1 MAIAEESPPPAGEP
15 IFSDADDVATLW
27 VKAYQGEVF
36 GQALFEGIAD
46 LVDDDERARKLRV
59 LGTLER
65 RTKEQVAPAVA
76 RAGVSTDP
84 DPDQLA
90 LAEALAPG
98 LAADWEQLM
107 ASVGPVTDQF
117 LPLYARIGELDP
129 GESAAAA
136 VLVAHEEALAAFA
149 RAELAGDGAHSLDA
163 VAALPHMR

>member
-1 MAIAEESPPPAGEP
+1 MAIAEESPQPAGEP
-15 IFSDADDVATLW
+15 IFSDDDDVATLW

-36 GQALFEGIAD
+36 GEALFEAIAD
-46 LVDDDERARKLRV
+46 LVGDAERARKLRV

-65 RTKEQVAPAVA
+65 RTKEEVAPAVA

-129 GESAAAA
+129 GEAAAA

-149 RAELAGDGAHSLDA
+149 RAELAGDGARSLDA
-163 VAALPHMR
+163 VEALPHMG